1 MKDGDGS
8 VRFYCTA
15 GAGMEEFLLDE
26 VKSKLHATEVEHI
39 PGRVF
44 FRCHSNQHD
53 VVRLKS
59 AERLFLLLHK
69 APPTSLPTNPAKAAS
84 VIEQR
89 IVGNPDLWSRTL
101 STWFSLQAELN
112 CSEGRGQ
119 KRKREEEE
127 ESVKH
132 PSFRVSCRCSGAIA
146 RSYNSQNLNRIIG
159 MAINRQLGWK
169 ADLRAPTIEA
179 HTHTLYHC
187 YKYLPIPWLMSLL
200 AVNVF
205 ECLMLRVIFR
215 VCVFIQVNVYLSDD
229 HSVVGIP
236 LLRQPL
242 ASRTYLKHT
251 GLRSTVAWAMASLCN
266 LQETSVVLDPM
277 CGVGTILLEA
287 VQECPNGVFIGMDSE
302 EAQIHKAVENVQT
315 AGQEERVLIIQS
327 SCMALPLPSASVD
340 AVVCDIPFGRKFSC
354 GVAMTTALPRIL
366 AEMESIFVFYR
377 VLHQGGNLVL
387 LLSLQLSVLIKK
399 LIGTDSLGMRSNA
412 ADCDQDAHTSETSA
426 EKFSLNSLLLQSKHR
441 VSLGS
446 TDALIH
452 TYIKRHTTC
461 DAQL

>member
-169 ADLRAPTIEA
+169 ADLRAPTIE
-179 HTHTLYHC
+179 
-187 YKYLPIPWLMSLL
+187 
-200 AVNVF
+200 
-205 ECLMLRVIFR
+205 
-215 VCVFIQVNVYLSDD
+215 VNVYLSDD

-366 AEMESIFVFYR
+366 AEMER

>member
-169 ADLRAPTIEA
+169 ADLRAPTIE
-179 HTHTLYHC
+179 
-187 YKYLPIPWLMSLL
+187 
-200 AVNVF
+200 
-205 ECLMLRVIFR
+205 
-215 VCVFIQVNVYLSDD
+215 VNVYLSDD